1 MMVIE
6 NSLSGLLTL
15 PVEPRE
21 GRQNSPS
28 RPSRLGDFHSV
39 SLGCQWESTT
49 TASGHATNLWKSD
62 EFSDNFLRLLVR
74 LLPDS
79 PLSGFRNS
87 SRTPYVVKS
96 E

>member
-15 PVEPRE
+15 PVEPLE

-28 RPSRLGDFHSV
+28 RPSRFTDFHSV

-49 TASGHATNLWKSD
+49 TASGHATNLWKND
-62 EFSDNFLRLLVR
+62 EFFPNVSRRFVR

-79 PLSGFRNS
+79 PLSRFRNS
-87 SRTPYVVKS
+87 GRPPYVVKS